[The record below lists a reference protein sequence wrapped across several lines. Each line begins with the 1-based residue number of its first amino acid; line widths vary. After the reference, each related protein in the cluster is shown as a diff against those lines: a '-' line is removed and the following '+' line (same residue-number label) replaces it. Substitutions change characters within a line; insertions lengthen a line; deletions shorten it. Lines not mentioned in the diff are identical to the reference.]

1 MSDPL
6 LETATNVA
14 RALAVLDSGV
24 LPQEVILVDA
34 ETVAIVTE
42 IEGLDYVLTLG
53 RISRERPRPAR
64 N

>member
-1 MSDPL
+1 
-6 LETATNVA
+6 
-14 RALAVLDSGV
+14 VLDSGV

-42 IEGLDYVLTLG
+42 IEGADYVLTLG
-53 RISRERPRPAR
+53 RIPRPRPRPAR